1 MRRIPPE
8 AEASK
13 GAWQTNCERNKGLAR
28 ARVRARPQPSCDMQG
43 GTHRQ
48 KARAMSQVHHM
59 RRATRANAGAF
70 ETTRH
75 DPPALA
81 RICGTAVRVPILR
94 SPYALLHHQR
104 TPAEAGGLVRH
115 LRLGVYQGRLW
126 GPMPQGRVSGGI
138 SGNHAKAPAAP
149 HSVVGHRVEPQFQG
163 MAGKVV
169 GGCQKTRPSTSSA
182 GTR

>member
-1 MRRIPPE
+1 MRGKRI
-8 AEASK
+8 AN
-13 GAWQTNCERNKGLAR
+13 GTRAWQEHGCAR
-28 ARVRARPQPSCDMQG
+28 AHSPVVTCRGAHIDKRPEPCHRYITCVVQSGRMQAHLKQRDM
-43 GTHRQ
+43 T
-48 KARAMSQVHHM
+48 
-59 RRATRANAGAF
+59 
-70 ETTRH
+70 
-75 DPPALA
+75 PPALA

-94 SPYALLHHQR
+94 SPYALLHYQR